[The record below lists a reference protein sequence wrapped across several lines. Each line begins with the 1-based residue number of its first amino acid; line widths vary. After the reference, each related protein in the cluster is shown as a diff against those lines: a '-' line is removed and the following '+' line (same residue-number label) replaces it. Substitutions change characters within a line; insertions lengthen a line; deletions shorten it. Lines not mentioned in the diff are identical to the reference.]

1 MKVRFLNII
10 LSDKMLILINYLYK
24 YAEMPGIIMQKTM
37 QTLLPTKWGW
47 ILKEYIQIT
56 LLYGI
61 RTYINNK
68 KHGK

>member
-37 QTLLPTKWGW
+37 QTLLPTK
-47 ILKEYIQIT
+47 
-56 LLYGI
+56 
-61 RTYINNK
+61 
-68 KHGK
+68 